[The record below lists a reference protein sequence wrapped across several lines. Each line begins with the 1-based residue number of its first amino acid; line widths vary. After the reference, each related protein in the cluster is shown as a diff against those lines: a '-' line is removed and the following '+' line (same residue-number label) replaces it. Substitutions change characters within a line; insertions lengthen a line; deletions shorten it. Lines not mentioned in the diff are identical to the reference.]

1 VISVVFG
8 FQDDKMSFGLPSIV
22 PKPAVSEQ
30 FDIKGGTN
38 YDLPNAMVSGL
49 SATRQSVG
57 YAHPLEASERN
68 YQKNQDRMNMIL
80 LRNTQGLHAPLRI
93 AMELKAAEKIG
104 RLPFLSSSNVM
115 RDVLLGQDQEI
126 RFEDIFNTS
135 EFREQMGQSH
145 AVVEN
150 HLGIL

>member
-1 VISVVFG
+1 
-8 FQDDKMSFGLPSIV
+8 MSFGLPSII
-22 PKPAVSEQ
+22 PKPVIPEQ
-30 FDIKGGTN
+30 FDIKNGTTN
-38 YDLPNAMVSGL
+38 YGLSNPMVSGL
-49 SATRQSVG
+49 SATRQSIG

-68 YQKNQDRMNMIL
+68 YKKNQERMNMTL

-93 AMELKAAEKIG
+93 AMELKATEKIG
-104 RLPFLSSSNVM
+104 RLPFLPSSNVM
-115 RDVLLGQDQEI
+115 RDVLLAQDQDI

-135 EFREQMGQSH
+135 EFREQMGQPH

>member
-1 VISVVFG
+1 
-8 FQDDKMSFGLPSIV
+8 MSFGLPSLI

-30 FDIKGGTN
+30 FNIHNGTN
-38 YDLPNAMVSGL
+38 YGLPNPMVSGL

-68 YQKNQDRMNMIL
+68 YQKNQDCMNMTL

-104 RLPFLSSSNVM
+104 RLPFLPSSNAM
-115 RDVLLGQDQEI
+115 QDALLGKDQDI
-126 RFEDIFNTS
+126 GFEDIFNTS
-135 EFREQMGQSH
+135 EFREQMGQPH

-150 HLGIL
+150 GLGIL